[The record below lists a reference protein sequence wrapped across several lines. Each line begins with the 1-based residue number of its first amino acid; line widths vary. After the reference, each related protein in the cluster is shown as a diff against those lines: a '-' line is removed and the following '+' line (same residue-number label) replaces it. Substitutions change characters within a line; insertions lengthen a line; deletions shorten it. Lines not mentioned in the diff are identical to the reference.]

1 MNRLLE
7 RQIRKYLPPD
17 LAALESVQLFLHTI
31 ESSYQTFEKESIVS
45 ARAFEISEE
54 EYRELNDKLQTELE
68 LKRLSIEKLKAAVGE
83 IGIEGFA
90 MKNDDLLEIVD
101 LLNTQISKRKR
112 FEIKLKASE
121 EKYRNILA
129 NMNLGLLE
137 VDNDDVIKFANQ
149 SFCDMSGYGL
159 QEIMGRNATELFP
172 QEESKAILSDKNNLR
187 KSGVSDAYEVKVTNK
202 KGDLKWWL
210 ISGAPRYDDSGKLM
224 GSIGIHLD
232 ITDRKTL
239 ELELDKARLIAEQS
253 VRMKEAFL
261 ANMSHEIRTPMN
273 AIIGMGRQLGKT
285 ELQPEQK
292 FFLHTINTAADH
304 LLVVIND
311 ILDISKIS
319 AGKLELEQIGF
330 QPKELLQH
338 VGRVMQLRTEE
349 KGLELQINLDVQIA
363 DVLIGDSHRINQI
376 LLNLISNAV
385 KFTEKGGVAISAKL
399 KETTVEGQL
408 IEFNIKDTGIGMSE
422 DFLTHIFDKFS
433 QEELNTARNYGGT
446 GLGMAITKELV
457 ELMRGQISI
466 SSKRGIGTE
475 VSVMLPFKTGS
486 PKDLPGIKKNL
497 LNSRLLQGVR
507 ILLAEDNAMNRLVAI
522 TVLKQYGIKITIA
535 KNGAEAVSLLE
546 SEQFDLILMDMQMPV
561 MNGLE
566 ATRVIRNEL
575 KLSIPIVALTANAI
589 KGESDQC
596 LAAGMNAFV
605 SKPFEEN
612 DLINAIASLL
622 KLK

>member
-31 ESSYQTFEKESIVS
+31 ESSYQTFEKVSIVS

-68 LKRLSIEKLKAAVGE
+68 LKRLSIEKLKSAVGE

-422 DFLTHIFDKFS
+422 DFLAHIFDKFS

-546 SEQFDLILMDMQMPV
+546 SEQFDLILMDMQMPL